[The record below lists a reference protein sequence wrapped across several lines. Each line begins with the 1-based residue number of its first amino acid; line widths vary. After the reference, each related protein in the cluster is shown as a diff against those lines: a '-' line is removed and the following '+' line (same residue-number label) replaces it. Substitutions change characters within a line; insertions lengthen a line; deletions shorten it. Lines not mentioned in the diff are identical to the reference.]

1 MLRFLSQKTPPHAS
15 TNKHWDTLE
24 GREAFW
30 RTQTAAAVVSYIPPH
45 FAW

>member
-1 MLRFLSQKTPPHAS
+1 MLRFLSQKTPSYAG
-15 TNKHWDTLE
+15 TTKHWDTLE

-30 RTQTAAAVVSYIPPH
+30 HVQTAAAVVSYTPPH